1 MLFLGLS
8 MLGYVSWKNLNMELI
23 PNAELPILYV
33 QVSCSQEVDP
43 KFMESQAIVP
53 LEGAIATLQGIE
65 DMQSTCQSRR
75 GSIMVTFN
83 KKVNF
88 KFTYLKLQEKINEIK
103 TTIPTQFIVTVVKVD
118 LNQLN
123 SQFMQLQV
131 LGSGGIDLVRNIT
144 DLKIKPDL
152 QNIDGIAGVNI
163 FGGHEK
169 TIEIQL
175 NTDVCDAYKIT
186 ANTIRN
192 KISQNYKTR
201 AYAGDVYGSNIKF
214 AVQVTSEYDQLDQL
228 ENLVI
233 AKGPIL
239 LKDVAKVY
247 FGVKEQTSYSRVN
260 GMDAVSI
267 TLVNDAQSNL
277 IELSKKTLTVIDK
290 LNKELASKDV
300 KITVQNNAAA
310 TMEKNLNQ
318 IGELALVGALLAIF
332 VLWIFLKNIKLVSI
346 IALAIPIS
354 VLTAFNFFYYADV
367 TINSLTLVGMA
378 LAVGILL
385 DNSVVVL
392 ENIYR
397 LRATGKSPLEADI
410 QGTT

>member
-1 MLFLGLS
+1 MDFIIKRKILISMLFLGLS
-8 MLGYVSWKNLNMELI
+8 MLGYVSWRNLSMELI

-33 QVSCSQEVDP
+33 QVTCTQEVDP
-43 KFMESQAIVP
+43 KFMESQAIIP
-53 LEGAIATLQGIE
+53 LEGAIGTLQGIE
-65 DMQSTCQSRR
+65 DMESSCQSRR
-75 GSIMVTFN
+75 GSIMVQFN

-88 KFTYLKLQEKINEIK
+88 KYTYLKLQEKISEIK
-103 TTIPTQFIVTVVKVD
+103 ASIPTQFVVTVVKVD

-123 SQFMQLQV
+123 TQFMQLQV
-131 LGSGGIDLVRNIT
+131 RGSGGIDLIRNIT

-175 NTDVCDAYKIT
+175 NMDVCSAYKIT
-186 ANTIRN
+186 PNTIRN

-201 AYAGDVYGSNIKF
+201 AYAGDAYGSNLKYT
-214 AVQVTSEYDQLDQL
+214 VQVTSEYDDLSQL
-228 ENLVI
+228 ENLVV
-233 AKGPIL
+233 ANGPIL

-260 GMDAVSI
+260 GKDAISI

-277 IELSKKTLTVIDK
+277 IELSKKTLDVIDK
-290 LNKELASKDV
+290 LNKELASKEIE
-300 KITVQNNAAA
+300 ITVQNNAAA
-310 TMEKNLNQ
+310 TMEKNLKQ

-392 ENIYR
+392 
-397 LRATGKSPLEADI
+397 
-410 QGTT
+410 